1 VSSNQFVFEGLAE
14 LKEALRNLPGELT
27 GEASHIVQGAANGA
41 TASIKANYA
50 RVSGNLD
57 DGVGV
62 EFSRDG
68 FSAGAIVT
76 SKSPHAWMYEHGTQT
91 RRYITVRGK
100 THPTGAMPPAPPGR
114 AFIPA
119 MIKARRRMY
128 EQFAT
133 MLERH
138 GLVVTGSADG

>member
-1 VSSNQFVFEGLAE
+1 MSSNQFVFEGLAE

-50 RVSGNLD
+50 RVSGNLV
-57 DGVGV
+57 DGVSV

-68 FSAGAIVT
+68 FSAGATVK
-76 SKSPHAWMYEHGTQT
+76 SKSPHAWMYENGTQ
-91 RRYITVRGK
+91 VRH
-100 THPTGAMPPAPPGR
+100 TDAGANRGRMPPAPPGR

-133 MLERH
+133 MLDRH